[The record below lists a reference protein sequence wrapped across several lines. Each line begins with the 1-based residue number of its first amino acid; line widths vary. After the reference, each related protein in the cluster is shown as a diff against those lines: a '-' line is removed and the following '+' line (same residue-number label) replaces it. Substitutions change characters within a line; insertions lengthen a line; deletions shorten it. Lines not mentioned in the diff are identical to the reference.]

1 MNVKRILDEKG
12 GEIFKVGSKAM
23 LSEAAALMK
32 SRNVGA
38 LLVEDGEGYEGIVS
52 ERDIV
57 YAVGESASDYRALRV
72 ADVMVK
78 RERLIVAEPDDPC
91 EHVMNVMIQKGIRHM
106 PVIDSAGG
114 IIGMLS
120 IRDLVRASIMK
131 VSVKAHFLSDYFK

>member
-1 MNVKRILDEKG
+1 MNISQILQEKG
-12 GEIFKVGSKAM
+12 SDVFKISSTAT

-38 LLVEDGEGYEGIVS
+38 LLVEDGEGYEGIIS

-57 YAVGESASDYRALRV
+57 HAIADPASDHRALRV
-72 ADVMVK
+72 ADIMVK
-78 RERLIVAEPDDPC
+78 REKLIVAEPDDPC
-91 EHVMNVMIQKGIRHM
+91 EHVMSVMIQKGIRHM
-106 PVIDSAGG
+106 PVTDSGS

-120 IRDLVRASIMK
+120 IRDLVRSSIMK